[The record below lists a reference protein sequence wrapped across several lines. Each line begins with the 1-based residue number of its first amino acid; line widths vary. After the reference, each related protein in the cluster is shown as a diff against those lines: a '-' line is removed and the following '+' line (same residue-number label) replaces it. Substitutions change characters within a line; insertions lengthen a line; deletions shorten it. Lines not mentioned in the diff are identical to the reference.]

1 MGNRITNIGKMK
13 SIVDADNRLRTG
25 EFKKATA
32 KLGTEKNP
40 AVVHVRTEE
49 RLKELTSVFEKK
61 GWNYKIRLDPDKPED
76 ITDLERLSNPTKPMR
91 VEKKIGRNEPCSCGS
106 GKKYKHCCGHS

>member
-1 MGNRITNIGKMK
+1 MGNKITNIGKMK

-25 EFKKATA
+25 EFRPATA

-49 RLKELTSVFEKK
+49 RLKELTSVFEKN
-61 GWNYKIRLDPDKPED
+61 GWNYKITLATDKPEN
-76 ITDLERLSNPTKPMR
+76 ITDLERLLTPTKPMR
-91 VEKKIGRNEPCSCGS
+91 VEKKLGRNEPCSCGS
-106 GKKYKHCCGHS
+106 GKKYKHCCVQ